1 MYAIEKWFYKKL
13 PFEEGYEVWASS
25 PAWKLS
31 IEVKSEDF
39 PPRVVEKLGRQEFAK
54 KSDAKQEYEQ
64 YTQELLPYME
74 EMKKVQAKKEA
85 TEWKKMEKEAGV
97 LSRVPAGIDEH

>member
-1 MYAIEKWFYKKL
+1 MFITYVDHVFANWLDGQYNNDTTVMYAKEKRFYKKL

-25 PAWKLS
+25 PAGKLS

-54 KSDAKQEYEQ
+54 KTDTKQEYKQ
-64 YTQELLPYME
+64 YTQDTRS
-74 EMKKVQAKKEA
+74 K
-85 TEWKKMEKEAGV
+85 
-97 LSRVPAGIDEH
+97 